1 MLYRKRSLLLLVC
14 IIWRRSLPQTSWKTH
29 GDYVTRRE
37 ARARPSRS
45 ELTDLSCSV
54 QVHDA
59 EFMAVAIFLSI
70 DRTRLFER
78 ARCSGLFCSDRA
90 RSLRAMHRLFV
101 VQLFMALLDRAFA
114 ILTGMS
120 NQAAAMVRSRV
131 PKCPLRPLLKTFERD
146 TQPSPYH
153 TPQST
158 NFSLHNHTLLF
169 R

>member
-1 MLYRKRSLLLLVC
+1 MESAGHAQWKRSLSLLLW
-14 IIWRRSLPQTSWKTH
+14 IIWQRSLPQTSWRTH
-29 GDYVTRRE
+29 GDYVTRPE

-101 VQLFMALLDRAFA
+101 VQLVVGFAGDALTAM
-114 ILTGMS
+114 TGMKATAIDLALW
-120 NQAAAMVRSRV
+120 NFIAGSRV
-131 PKCPLRPLLKTFERD
+131 
-146 TQPSPYH
+146 
-153 TPQST
+153 
-158 NFSLHNHTLLF
+158 
-169 R
+169 